1 MSRAIRNSDRKT
13 TGAFEWLF
21 AICFAAGI
29 LCSLILAMG
38 ERPVIYE
45 LLPLLPLSFSVFC
58 TLLLAPLFLRDRSW
72 TILIVYVC
80 CFLRYVV
87 LPVILCS
94 DPCYSI
100 SLYQPTSQGV
110 GSAILFMVYELLFIC
125 IGFAIYGLVVHKRID
140 SKAVSAM
147 QEPAGVVFALFVF
160 AALVIFVVFPE
171 SRQGLSFI
179 SIDAGTGARMGGVK
193 STFGNVT
200 RQLVLIGM
208 LMAFVLFSTW
218 CSRKASETG
227 SERYYW
233 MALIA
238 ALLCVCVVVDEK
250 RSVQVYSAF
259 AVIVLLT
266 KLFPGKARRTV
277 GLVAGLA
284 FALVALLT
292 IYKNFYVFNYASY
305 ADALANSN
313 GFAGVGKTAE
323 LYLLGPV
330 SVAAGLNE
338 TLADAQSLGSLLY
351 DFARSFIGLSF
362 FVKGSDF
369 TAAGAMFN
377 QFVSGGTSA
386 SGVLLPISVEGG
398 TCTFL
403 ALGPALTLGFLLFA
417 LYLERKMRNATS
429 PVVIFYIAY
438 VYIRMATCLVSAAV
452 SSVILSFSSVIVI
465 VGALWLAQRLLSKKG
480 RVVQ

>member
-1 MSRAIRNSDRKT
+1 MFNLGGKT
-13 TGAFEWLF
+13 AGAFEWLF
-21 AICFAAGI
+21 AICFAVGI
-29 LCSLILAMG
+29 ICSLILGMG
-38 ERPVIYE
+38 ERPAIYE

-58 TLLLAPLFLRDRSW
+58 TFFLAPLFMRDGSW
-72 TILIVYVC
+72 TVLIVYAC

-87 LPVILCS
+87 LPVILCT

-100 SLYQPTSQGV
+100 SLYQPTSEEV
-110 GSAILFMVYELLFIC
+110 GSAILFMVYELLFITV
-125 IGFAIYGLVVHKRID
+125 GFAIYGLVVHKRID
-140 SKAVSAM
+140 SKAERATR
-147 QEPAGVVFALFVF
+147 EPAGVVFALFVF
-160 AALVIFVVFPE
+160 IALAIFVVFPE

-179 SIDAGTGARMGGVK
+179 SIDAGTGVRMGGVK
-193 STFGNVT
+193 STFSNVT

-218 CSRKASETG
+218 CSRKESETG
-227 SERYYW
+227 YERYYW
-233 MALIA
+233 LALVA

-259 AVIVLLT
+259 AVIVLMT
-266 KLFPGKARRTV
+266 RLFPGKAKRTV

-292 IYKNFYVFNYASY
+292 IYKNFYAFNYDSY
-305 ADALANSN
+305 AEALANSN
-313 GFAGVGKTAE
+313 GFGGGGKTAE

-330 SVAAGLNE
+330 SVAAGLSE
-338 TLADAQSLGSLLY
+338 SLADAQGLGSLLY

-362 FVKGSDF
+362 FVKGSDL
-369 TAAGAMFN
+369 TAAGAMYN
-377 QFVSGGTSA
+377 QFVSGGTST

-417 LYLERKMRNATS
+417 LFLERKMRTATS
-429 PVVIFYIAY
+429 PVVVFFIAY
-438 VYIRMATCLVSAAV
+438 VYIRMTTCLVSAAV
-452 SSVILSFSSVIVI
+452 SSVVLSFSSVIVI

-480 RVVQ
+480 RVVW